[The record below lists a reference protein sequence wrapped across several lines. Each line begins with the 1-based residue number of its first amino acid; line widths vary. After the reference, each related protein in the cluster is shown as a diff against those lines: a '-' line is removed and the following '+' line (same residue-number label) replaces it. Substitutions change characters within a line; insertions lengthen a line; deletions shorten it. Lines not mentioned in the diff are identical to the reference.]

1 MRETKEKSKKNENN
15 QKRMVIVAA
24 TVGVSQYYNQNHT
37 TENMQSVNNAV
48 RNNPL

>member
-15 QKRMVIVAA
+15 QKRMVIIAA
-24 TVGVSQYYNQNHT
+24 TVGYYNQNHT
-37 TENMQSVNNAV
+37 TENMQSGAV